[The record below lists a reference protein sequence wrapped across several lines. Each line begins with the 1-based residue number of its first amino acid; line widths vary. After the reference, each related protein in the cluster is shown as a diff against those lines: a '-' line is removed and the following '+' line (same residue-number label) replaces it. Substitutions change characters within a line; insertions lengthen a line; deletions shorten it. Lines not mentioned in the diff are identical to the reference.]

1 MAVKLIALDN
11 ATKTSGY
18 AIFNGEELVESGIF
32 TVKGDLEERLIAMKH
47 KIIDKCKEKDVTC
60 LIMEQEQIHKGGAVT
75 NALCKLQGVTL
86 SVTDDLQLAYVIIPI
101 NTWRLDCG
109 IKHNMKRDLQKA
121 EAIKKVKELYGVET
135 KSDDEAEAILIGR
148 FAVKNKLFVDKEK

>member
-1 MAVKLIALDN
+1 MVVLLALDL
-11 ATKTSGY
+11 ATINTGFAVFKGENLIDSGV
-18 AIFNGEELVESGIF
+18 LR
-32 TVKGDLEERLIAMKH
+32 VKGDLEDRLILMK
-47 KIIDKCKEKDVTC
+47 KEIIKVCEKHSVTA
-60 LIMEQEQIHKGGAVT
+60 IISEQEQIHKAGATT
-75 NALCKLQGVTL
+75 NALCKQSGVLRCT
-86 SVTDDLQLAYVIIPI
+86 SDDMGIPYVFVPI
-101 NTWRLDCG
+101 NTWRIYSG